1 MLIQPKMK
9 PRKYDSKRPSLHSL
23 ITIHPFEDLIRK
35 KRIFWMNALFNHL
48 HLKSFKCTFSISHI
62 CTIITLMPH
71 NLEEFLVKK
80 FLMSFT
86 LHAQLLKIDKMHAFK
101 SKQRFLIYQYIF
113 NCDHSYK
120 LKTGISSHLHGKV
133 ANGPQ
138 HWGTRA
144 AKCWLFSSQEAAG
157 CILEL
162 LEAPK

>member
-1 MLIQPKMK
+1 
-9 PRKYDSKRPSLHSL
+9 
-23 ITIHPFEDLIRK
+23 
-35 KRIFWMNALFNHL
+35 MNALFNHL

-86 LHAQLLKIDKMHAFK
+86 LHAQLLKINNMHAFK

-144 AKCWLFSSQEAAG
+144 ECWLFSFQEADLG
-157 CILEL
+157 TFGSQVGSETVSQMLVRLNHFFGGKRTRPDSC
-162 LEAPK
+162 